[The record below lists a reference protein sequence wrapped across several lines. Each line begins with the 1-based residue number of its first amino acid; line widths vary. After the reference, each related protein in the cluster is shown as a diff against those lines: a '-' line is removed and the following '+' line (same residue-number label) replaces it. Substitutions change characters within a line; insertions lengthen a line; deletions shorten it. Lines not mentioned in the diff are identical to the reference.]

1 MSRQVIFAAV
11 GAAVVWVGLSA
22 QQEMLPKP
30 GPGSGVTRVI
40 GDVNISNTPEVR
52 ISNTPDVKISNTPDV
67 RIIEMPRLVIASP
80 PFVRKNG
87 RLTLTWADGGTEN
100 VTIVETGEDGWVQV
114 EGVRRRWVNL
124 GAARS
129 VEER

>member
-1 MSRQVIFAAV
+1 MGRPLIIAAI

-30 GPGSGVTRVI
+30 GPGSGVTKVI
-40 GDVNISNTPEVR
+40 GEVSISNTP
-52 ISNTPDVKISNTPDV
+52 NVKITE
-67 RIIEMPRLVIASP
+67 IPRLVISSP

-87 RLTLTWADGGTEN
+87 RFTLTWPDGDTES

-124 GAARS
+124 RAARS
-129 VEER
+129 VEEGR